1 MKLPIN
7 PQVVGG
13 WRTMPI
19 GAGIVPLHDV
29 FGFGPE
35 IPYSIDGWIDGGFY
49 GDGMHVEEFDAGKVI
64 NSIKW
69 QYLVDTLKL
78 YE

>member
-1 MKLPIN
+1 MFRL
-7 PQVVGG
+7 
-13 WRTMPI
+13 
-19 GAGIVPLHDV
+19 
-29 FGFGPE
+29 GPE
-35 IPYSIDGWIDGGFY
+35 IPNSIDRRIDGGFY